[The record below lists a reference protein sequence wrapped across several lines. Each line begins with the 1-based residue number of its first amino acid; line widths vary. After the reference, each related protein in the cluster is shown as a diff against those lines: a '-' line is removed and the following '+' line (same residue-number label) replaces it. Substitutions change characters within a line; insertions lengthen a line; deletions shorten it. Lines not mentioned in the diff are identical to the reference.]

1 MVFKT
6 ILVDCDAD
14 EAVVHRLKLAVALT
28 DRFAA
33 HLIAQHARPPFVA
46 PTLATILLAFAAGQ
60 AQAGT
65 WRHVEGWVIS
75 SCPKKGGQCV
85 DQGSLPWPTY
95 GDCNAALTAAL
106 RTSAPQT
113 TFSCKYVNRQQFFQ

>member
-1 MVFKT
+1 MV
-6 ILVDCDAD
+6 
-14 EAVVHRLKLAVALT
+14 R
-28 DRFAA
+28 
-33 HLIAQHARPPFVA
+33 IA
-46 PTLATILLAFAAGQ
+46 LATILLVFAAGK

-75 SCPKKGGQCV
+75 SFPKTGGQCV

-95 GDCNAALTAAL
+95 GDCNAAMTAVL
-106 RTSAPQT
+106 GTSAPQA